1 MFQGSRPL
9 VKTPK
14 PCTALS
20 GIFPSFK
27 ERGQNCAL
35 WMTLRKDGFR
45 PDGHIEI
52 KGNHPENSGCQDVDG
67 MNVNLEIVKQ
77 GLAEVYRG
85 GV

>member
-1 MFQGSRPL
+1 M
-9 VKTPK
+9 
-14 PCTALS
+14 
-20 GIFPSFK
+20 
-27 ERGQNCAL
+27 

>member
-1 MFQGSRPL
+1 LDPIEQTYVPRES
-9 VKTPK
+9 
-14 PCTALS
+14 AS
-20 GIFPSFK
+20 GKNTETMHRVVWNIS
-27 ERGQNCAL
+27 NCAL

-85 GV
+85 RV